1 MNVIL
6 GGYQRF
12 LLFFILSLL
21 FITSFASDPVNA
33 LDDDHGSNPH
43 DDGVSTQIHL
53 VLLLVI
59 GGVSLSMCLE
69 TIQHRYHFTFLP
81 GPATAVV
88 LGAILGLFIRLT
100 ANEGDI
106 PSELGFSG
114 EIFFLI
120 LLPIIIFQA
129 GYSLRKKEF
138 FGQLVSILTFS
149 VIGTAI
155 AALVIG
161 TVLFGA
167 GHFGWSLK
175 LTLNEALAYA
185 SIVSATDAVAV
196 ANMYRSLDVDPMLSV
211 LIYGEGSVNDATS
224 IVMYQT
230 FAHFMEEGVSN
241 EGWSEAA
248 ETFAEE
254 LFGSIFFG
262 ILIGILGTYIFRI
275 VHMGW
280 VPPLFTHLFS
290 CCPRSRSHDFTGLSN
305 KVNLLS
311 QNLLNRVEDKG
322 HDVIRKPTEKSSL
335 LAASLSKKNEDRPV
349 SILNEDHVD
358 ENHLLNKINDD
369 DDDDFYNGM
378 SGDTHMEEINDV
390 AALAAHTLNA
400 ARSDATGRYARSSFA
415 IFDPSDKLSIPLD
428 MARAITRDKEVKPD
442 SSVFA
447 QCAYILLMGYFAYMA
462 AESLHISGVVAVL
475 FTGISLNHFV
485 RPLLSTE
492 GKDFSEGT
500 IRVLAEIADLTT
512 FFQVGLDAALTMGTR
527 EGIDSSADAALL
539 GFLTVGCF
547 VGRAVGIF
555 VLGGVVNYFRRKP
568 IPFNYQLMLWHAGLR
583 GAGAYAFTLNFP
595 GQNRDVLIDA
605 TAGLILITVLFCGAT
620 TSTML
625 STSGIP
631 WGHNFDP
638 ADSYLHPK
646 EHEDKDGPIR
656 RMSMAVNEGVGEG
669 ERNSSE
675 SYQSTSGYKAVM
687 VHGAKVYIKNENT
700 VPTRGAEILSSREKT
715 LSWINGFD
723 TKVRFW
729 VSGVVREE

>member
-1 MNVIL
+1 MSRNLQIL
-6 GGYQRF
+6 
-12 LLFFILSLL
+12 LSLYL
-21 FITSFASDPVNA
+21 FLIPSLASKSDDPDPVGT
-33 LDDDHGSNPH
+33 LDDDHGANPH
-43 DDGVSTQIHL
+43 DDGVSTQIHV

-81 GPATAVV
+81 GPATAVF

-100 ANEGDI
+100 SNEGDI

-149 VIGTAI
+149 VIGTAL
-155 AALVIG
+155 AAFVIG
-161 TVLFGA
+161 TILYGA

-230 FAHFMEEGVSN
+230 FAHFMDEGVSN

-248 ETFAEE
+248 EAFAEE

-262 ILIGILGTYIFRI
+262 ILIGILGTFIFRI
-275 VHMGW
+275 VHIGW
-280 VPPLFTHLFS
+280 IPPLFTQLFS
-290 CCPRSRSHDFTGLSN
+290 WCPRSRSHDYTGLSN

-311 QNLLNRVEDKG
+311 DDQLSESGVKG
-322 HDVIRKPTEKSSL
+322 HVLKKKMPTEKSSL
-335 LAASLSKKNEDRPV
+335 LESSTSKKTNSTHEEGVTSHARQGDG
-349 SILNEDHVD
+349 LE
-358 ENHLLNKINDD
+358 DD
-369 DDDDFYNGM
+369 DVFNGM
-378 SGDTHMEEINDV
+378 GEEINDV
-390 AALAAHTLNA
+390 AALAAHALHA
-400 ARSDATGRYARSSFA
+400 ARSDATGRFARSSFA
-415 IFDPSDKLSIPLD
+415 IFDPPDKLSIPLD

-447 QCAYILLMGYFAYMA
+447 QCAFILLMGYFAYMS
-462 AESLHISGVVAVL
+462 AECLHISGVVAVL

-527 EGIDSSADAALL
+527 EGIDSSADAAFL

-555 VLGGVVNYFRRKP
+555 FLGGVVNYFRRKP

-625 STSGIP
+625 SSSGIP

-646 EHEDKDGPIR
+646 QHEDKDGPIR
-656 RMSMAVNEGVGEG
+656 RMSMATMNEGGG
-669 ERNSSE
+669 RDDKG
-675 SYQSTSGYKAVM
+675 SYQTGSEYRAVI
-687 VHGAKVYIKNENT
+687 VQGAKVYIKNENAEH
-700 VPTRGAEILSSREKT
+700 TRGAEILSSREKT
-715 LSWINGFD
+715 LNWINSLD
-723 TKVRFW
+723 TKIRFW

>member
-1 MNVIL
+1 M
-6 GGYQRF
+6 QRLKMSRLKIF
-12 LLFFILSLL
+12 LLLCLFLIPSLS
-21 FITSFASDPVNA
+21 SKSDDPNPVGT
-33 LDDDHGSNPH
+33 LDDDHGANPH
-43 DDGVSTQIHL
+43 DDGVSTQIHV

-100 ANEGDI
+100 SNEGDI

-149 VIGTAI
+149 ILGTALAAFVIGTI
-155 AALVIG
+155 LY
-161 TVLFGA
+161 GA

-230 FAHFMEEGVSN
+230 FAHFMDEGVSN

-248 ETFAEE
+248 EAFAEE

-262 ILIGILGTYIFRI
+262 ILIGILGTFIFRI
-275 VHMGW
+275 VHIGW
-280 VPPLFTHLFS
+280 IPPIFTQLFS
-290 CCPRSRSHDFTGLSN
+290 CCPRSRSHDYTGLSN
-305 KVNLLS
+305 RVNLLS
-311 QNLLNRVEDKG
+311 DDQLSESEIKG
-322 HDVIRKPTEKSSL
+322 CVLKKKNPTEKSSL
-335 LAASLSKKNEDRPV
+335 LASSTSKKTRSMNVEG
-349 SILNEDHVD
+349 VD
-358 ENHLLNKINDD
+358 TNAGQGDELEDD
-369 DDDDFYNGM
+369 DVFNGM
-378 SGDTHMEEINDV
+378 AEKINDV
-390 AALAAHTLNA
+390 AALAAHTLHA
-400 ARSDATGRYARSSFA
+400 ARSDATGRFARTSFA
-415 IFDPSDKLSIPLD
+415 LFDPPDTLSIPLD

-462 AESLHISGVVAVL
+462 AECLHISGVVAVL
-475 FTGISLNHFV
+475 FTGISLNHFI

-527 EGIDSSADAALL
+527 EGIDSSADAAFL

-595 GQNRDVLIDA
+595 GQNRDILIDA

-638 ADSYLHPK
+638 ADSYLHPTQ
-646 EHEDKDGPIR
+646 HEDKDGPIR
-656 RMSMAVNEGVGEG
+656 RMSMAAINEGDDKVSHQT
-669 ERNSSE
+669 SSE
-675 SYQSTSGYKAVM
+675 YRAVI
-687 VHGAKVYIKNENT
+687 VQGAKVYIKNENSGR
-700 VPTRGAEILSSREKT
+700 TRGAEILSSREKT
-715 LSWINGFD
+715 LSWINGLD
-723 TKVRFW
+723 TKIRFW

>member
-1 MNVIL
+1 MSRNLQIL
-6 GGYQRF
+6 
-12 LLFFILSLL
+12 LSLCL
-21 FITSFASDPVNA
+21 FLIPSLASKFDDPDPVGT
-33 LDDDHGSNPH
+33 LDDDHGANPH
-43 DDGVSTQIHL
+43 DDGVSTQIHV

-100 ANEGDI
+100 SNEGDI

-149 VIGTAI
+149 ILGTSLAAFVIGTI
-155 AALVIG
+155 LY
-161 TVLFGA
+161 GA

-230 FAHFMEEGVSN
+230 FAHFMDEGVSN

-248 ETFAEE
+248 EAFAEE

-262 ILIGILGTYIFRI
+262 IFIGILGTYIFRI
-275 VHMGW
+275 VHIGW
-280 VPPLFTHLFS
+280 IPPIFTQLFA
-290 CCPRSRSHDFTGLSN
+290 CCPRPRSHAYSGLSN
-305 KVNLLS
+305 RVNLLS
-311 QNLLNRVEDKG
+311 DDRLNKAGTERNVKKNE
-322 HDVIRKPTEKSSL
+322 ITEKSSL
-335 LAASLSKKNEDRPV
+335 LASSTSKKAISAHEVVVHPHSSPDNDG
-349 SILNEDHVD
+349 DD
-358 ENHLLNKINDD
+358 EELYH
-369 DDDDFYNGM
+369 GM
-378 SGDTHMEEINDV
+378 GEEINDIS
-390 AALAAHTLNA
+390 ALAAHALHA
-400 ARSDATGRYARSSFA
+400 ARSDATGRFARTSFA
-415 IFDPSDKLSIPLD
+415 LFDPPDKLSIPLD

-447 QCAYILLMGYFAYMA
+447 QCAFILLMGYFAYMA
-462 AESLHISGVVAVL
+462 AECLHVSGVVAVL

-527 EGIDSSADAALL
+527 EGIDSSADAAFL
-539 GFLTVGCF
+539 GFLSVGCF

-555 VLGGVVNYFRRKP
+555 VLGGVINYFRRKP

-638 ADSYLHPK
+638 ADSYLHPTQ
-646 EHEDKDGPIR
+646 HEDKDGPIR
-656 RMSMAVNEGVGEG
+656 RMSMAAMNEGGELDDKG
-669 ERNSSE
+669 L
-675 SYQSTSGYKAVM
+675 YQTGAGYRAVI
-687 VHGAKVYIKNENT
+687 VQGAKVYIKNDNAGQ
-700 VPTRGAEILSSREKT
+700 TRGAEILSSREKT
-715 LSWINGFD
+715 LSWINGLD
-723 TKVRFW
+723 TKIRFW

>member
-1 MNVIL
+1 MNRLLYLIL
-6 GGYQRF
+6 
-12 LLFFILSLL
+12 
-21 FITSFASDPVNA
+21 TFASTFASKSYDPDPVGT
-33 LDDDHGSNPH
+33 LDDDNGANPH
-43 DDGVSTQIHL
+43 DDGVSTQIHV

-69 TIQHRYHFTFLP
+69 TMQHRYHFTFLP

-100 ANEGDI
+100 SNEGDI

-149 VIGTAI
+149 VIGTAL
-155 AALVIG
+155 AAFVIG
-161 TVLFGA
+161 TILYGA

-230 FAHFMEEGVSN
+230 FAHFMDEGVSN

-248 ETFAEE
+248 EAFAEE

-262 ILIGILGTYIFRI
+262 ILIGILGTFIFRI
-275 VHMGW
+275 VHIGW
-280 VPPLFTHLFS
+280 IPPLFTQLFS
-290 CCPRSRSHDFTGLSN
+290 CCPRSRSHDYVGLSN

-311 QNLLNRVEDKG
+311 DDQLSESGVKG
-322 HDVIRKPTEKSSL
+322 HVLKKKMPTEKSSL
-335 LAASLSKKNEDRPV
+335 LASSTSKKTNSTHKEGVNSHARQGDG
-349 SILNEDHVD
+349 LE
-358 ENHLLNKINDD
+358 DD
-369 DDDDFYNGM
+369 DVFNGM
-378 SGDTHMEEINDV
+378 GEEINDV
-390 AALAAHTLNA
+390 AALAAHTLHA
-400 ARSDATGRYARSSFA
+400 ARSDATGRFARSSFS
-415 IFDPSDKLSIPLD
+415 IFDPPDKLSIPLD

-447 QCAYILLMGYFAYMA
+447 QCAFILLMGYFAYMA
-462 AESLHISGVVAVL
+462 AECLHISGVVAVL

-512 FFQVGLDAALTMGTR
+512 FFQVGLDAALTVGTR
-527 EGIDSSADAALL
+527 EGIDSSADAAFL

-555 VLGGVVNYFRRKP
+555 VLGGVVNYFRRIP

-638 ADSYLHPK
+638 ADSYLHPTL
-646 EHEDKDGPIR
+646 HEDKNGPIR
-656 RMSMAVNEGVGEG
+656 RMSMAAMNEWGEG
-669 ERNSSE
+669 DNKG
-675 SYQSTSGYKAVM
+675 SYQTGSGYRAVI
-687 VHGAKVYIKNENT
+687 VQGAKVYIKNDNAGQ
-700 VPTRGAEILSSREKT
+700 TRGSEILSSREKT
-715 LSWINGFD
+715 LSWINGLD
-723 TKVRFW
+723 TRIRFW

>member
-1 MNVIL
+1 MSYLVVL
-6 GGYQRF
+6 
-12 LLFFILSLL
+12 
-21 FITSFASDPVNA
+21 TFASTFASKSDDSDHVGT
-33 LDDDHGSNPH
+33 LDDDHGANPH
-43 DDGVSTQIHL
+43 DDGVSTQIHV

-100 ANEGDI
+100 SNEGDI

-149 VIGTAI
+149 IVGTAVAAFVIGTI
-155 AALVIG
+155 LY
-161 TVLFGA
+161 GA

-230 FAHFMEEGVSN
+230 FAHFMDEGVSN

-248 ETFAEE
+248 EAFAEE

-262 ILIGILGTYIFRI
+262 ILIGILGTFIFRL
-275 VHMGW
+275 VHIGW
-280 VPPLFTHLFS
+280 IPPLFTQLFS
-290 CCPRSRSHDFTGLSN
+290 CCPRSRSHDYTGLSN

-311 QNLLNRVEDKG
+311 DDRLNESGVKGRVLKANE
-322 HDVIRKPTEKSSL
+322 PTEQSSL
-335 LAASLSKKNEDRPV
+335 LASSTSQKRNSTHEIGVDLHASQGNVDDEEDVYNEMG
-349 SILNEDHVD
+349 
-358 ENHLLNKINDD
+358 EN
-369 DDDDFYNGM
+369 
-378 SGDTHMEEINDV
+378 INDV
-390 AALAAHTLNA
+390 AALAAHTLHA
-400 ARSDATGRYARSSFA
+400 ARSDATGRFARTSFA
-415 IFDPSDKLSIPLD
+415 IFDPPDKLSIPLD

-447 QCAYILLMGYFAYMA
+447 QCAFILLMGYFAYMA
-462 AESLHISGVVAVL
+462 AECLHISGVVAVL

-527 EGIDSSADAALL
+527 EGIDSSADAAFL

-638 ADSYLHPK
+638 ADSYLHPTQ
-646 EHEDKDGPIR
+646 HEDKDGPIR
-656 RMSMAVNEGVGEG
+656 RMSIAVMNEGGEG
-669 ERNSSE
+669 DNKG
-675 SYQSTSGYKAVM
+675 SYQTGSGYRAVI
-687 VHGAKVYIKNENT
+687 VQGAKVYIKNENAGL
-700 VPTRGAEILSSREKT
+700 TRGAKILSSREKT
-715 LSWINGFD
+715 LSWINGLD
-723 TKVRFW
+723 TKIRFW

>member
-1 MNVIL
+1 MN
-6 GGYQRF
+6 R
-12 LLFFILSLL
+12 LFFL
-21 FITSFASDPVNA
+21 FLTFASTFASKSDDPDPIGT
-33 LDDDHGSNPH
+33 LDDDHGANPH
-43 DDGVSTQIHL
+43 DDGVSTQIHV

-88 LGAILGLFIRLT
+88 LGAILGLFIRIT
-100 ANEGDI
+100 SNEGDI

-149 VIGTAI
+149 VIGTAL
-155 AALVIG
+155 AAFVIG
-161 TVLFGA
+161 TILYGA

-230 FAHFMEEGVSN
+230 FAHFMDEGVSN
-241 EGWSEAA
+241 EGWSDAA
-248 ETFAEE
+248 EAFAEE

-262 ILIGILGTYIFRI
+262 ILIGILGTYVFRI
-275 VHMGW
+275 VHIGW
-280 VPPLFTHLFS
+280 IPPVFTQLFS
-290 CCPRSRSHDFTGLSN
+290 CCPRSRSHDYTGLSN
-305 KVNLLS
+305 RVNLLS
-311 QNLLNRVEDKG
+311 DDRLNKAGTERNVKKNE
-322 HDVIRKPTEKSSL
+322 PTEKSSL
-335 LAASLSKKNEDRPV
+335 LASSTLTKTSSTHEV
-349 SILNEDHVD
+349 VVD
-358 ENHLLNKINDD
+358 PHSSQGNKGDD
-369 DDDDFYNGM
+369 EEIYHGM
-378 SGDTHMEEINDV
+378 GEEINDV
-390 AALAAHTLNA
+390 AALAAHTLHA

-415 IFDPSDKLSIPLD
+415 IFDPPDKLSIPLD
-428 MARAITRDKEVKPD
+428 MARAITRDKEVKPH

-447 QCAYILLMGYFAYMA
+447 QCAFILLMGYFAYMA
-462 AESLHISGVVAVL
+462 AECLHISGVVAVL

-527 EGIDSSADAALL
+527 EGIDSSADAAFL

-555 VLGGVVNYFRRKP
+555 FLGGVVNYFRRKP

-638 ADSYLHPK
+638 ADSYLHPTQ
-646 EHEDKDGPIR
+646 HEDKDGPIR
-656 RMSMAVNEGVGEG
+656 RMSMAAMNEGGEG
-669 ERNSSE
+669 DDKGSN
-675 SYQSTSGYKAVM
+675 QSGSGYKAVI
-687 VHGAKVYIKNENT
+687 VHGAKVYIKHENAGQ
-700 VPTRGAEILSSREKT
+700 TRGAEILSSREKT
-715 LSWINGFD
+715 LSWINGLD
-723 TKVRFW
+723 TKIRFW

>member
-1 MNVIL
+1 
-6 GGYQRF
+6 
-12 LLFFILSLL
+12 
-21 FITSFASDPVNA
+21 
-33 LDDDHGSNPH
+33 
-43 DDGVSTQIHL
+43 
-53 VLLLVI
+53 
-59 GGVSLSMCLE
+59 MCLE

-88 LGAILGLFIRLT
+88 LGAVLGLFIRLT

-149 VIGTAI
+149 VVGTAL
-155 AALVIG
+155 AAFVIG

-167 GHFGWSLK
+167 GHFGLSLK

-230 FAHFMEEGVSN
+230 FAHFMDEGVTN

-262 ILIGILGTYIFRI
+262 ILIGILGTYVFRI
-275 VHMGW
+275 VHIGW
-280 VPPLFTHLFS
+280 IPPLFTHLFS
-290 CCPRSRSHDFTGLSN
+290 CCPRSRSHDYTGLSN
-305 KVNLLS
+305 RVNLLS
-311 QNLLNRVEDKG
+311 ENSLHGPGLETRGLKKSEL
-322 HDVIRKPTEKSSL
+322 TEKSSL
-335 LAASLSKKNEDRPV
+335 LASSSSTKF
-349 SILNEDHVD
+349 SST
-358 ENHLLNKINDD
+358 NDD
-369 DDDDFYNGM
+369 RIDPHALEHKNDNDEVIYYGM
-378 SGDTHMEEINDV
+378 GEEINDV

-415 IFDPSDKLSIPLD
+415 IFDPPDKLSIPLD

-447 QCAYILLMGYFAYMA
+447 QCAFILLMGYFAYMA
-462 AESLHISGVVAVL
+462 AECLHISGVVAVL

-638 ADSYLHPK
+638 ADSYLHPTQ
-646 EHEDKDGPIR
+646 HEDKDGPIR
-656 RMSMAVNEGVGEG
+656 RMSMAANEGGHSDGEG
-669 ERNSSE
+669 L
-675 SYQSTSGYKAVM
+675 YQSGGEYKAVM
-687 VHGAKVYIKNENT
+687 VHGAKVYIKSDQAG
-700 VPTRGAEILSSREKT
+700 PTRGAEILSSREKT
-715 LSWINGFD
+715 LSWINGLD
-723 TKVRFW
+723 TKIRFW

>member
-1 MNVIL
+1 MSRLKIFL
-6 GGYQRF
+6 SLCLF
-12 LLFFILSLL
+12 LLP
-21 FITSFASDPVNA
+21 TFASKSDNPDPVGT
-33 LDDDHGSNPH
+33 LDDDHGANPH
-43 DDGVSTQIHL
+43 DDGVSTQIHV

-100 ANEGDI
+100 SNEGDI

-149 VIGTAI
+149 VIGTAL
-155 AALVIG
+155 AAFVIG
-161 TVLFGA
+161 TILYGA

-230 FAHFMEEGVSN
+230 FAHFMDEGVSN

-248 ETFAEE
+248 EAFAEE

-262 ILIGILGTYIFRI
+262 IFIGILGTYIFRI
-275 VHMGW
+275 VHIGW
-280 VPPLFTHLFS
+280 IPPLFTQLFS
-290 CCPRSRSHDFTGLSN
+290 CCPRSRSHDYTGLSN
-305 KVNLLS
+305 RVNLLS
-311 QNLLNRVEDKG
+311 DDRLKEAGEESCGLKKNKL
-322 HDVIRKPTEKSSL
+322 TEKSSL
-335 LAASLSKKNEDRPV
+335 LASSTSKKTISLHEEGVDSHARQDDGLEDDYV
-349 SILNEDHVD
+349 
-358 ENHLLNKINDD
+358 
-369 DDDDFYNGM
+369 YNG
-378 SGDTHMEEINDV
+378 GGEEVNDV
-390 AALAAHTLNA
+390 AALAAHTLHA
-400 ARSDATGRYARSSFA
+400 ARSDATGRFARTSFA
-415 IFDPSDKLSIPLD
+415 IFDPPDKLSVPLD

-462 AESLHISGVVAVL
+462 AECLHISGVVAVL

-527 EGIDSSADAALL
+527 EGIDSSADAAFL
-539 GFLTVGCF
+539 GFLSVGCF
-547 VGRAVGIF
+547 VGRAVGIL
-555 VLGGVVNYFRRKP
+555 VLGGVINYFRRKP

-638 ADSYLHPK
+638 ADSYLHPTQ
-646 EHEDKDGPIR
+646 HEDKDGPIR
-656 RMSMAVNEGVGEG
+656 RMSMAVMNERGEG
-669 ERNSSE
+669 DDKG
-675 SYQSTSGYKAVM
+675 SYQTSYRAVI
-687 VHGAKVYIKNENT
+687 VHGAKVYIKNENAGQ
-700 VPTRGAEILSSREKT
+700 TRGAEILSSREKT
-715 LSWINGFD
+715 LSWINGLD
-723 TKVRFW
+723 TKIRFW